1 MSERFALRAARRTL
15 PHANSLMIRFSLLA
29 AVAFVLPLAA
39 QQPAAAK
46 PAAAPSL
53 PDGWQLRLDRANA
66 NAAAIKFSTMAP
78 GWHVTA
84 GPSAIYWNPKSAAT
98 GPHEVRASIVQMKPL
113 EHLEAYG
120 VFFGGSNL
128 TTDDQRYT
136 YFLVR
141 QDGKYTI
148 RHRAG
153 KDVHTVVDW
162 TASPAVKVPEGQ
174 GSATNAL
181 TVRVAQDTVTF
192 LVNDQTVNALPR
204 TAMAGDVEGQ
214 AGLRINHNLDMHV
227 TKLEVVKP

>member
-1 MSERFALRAARRTL
+1 MIRFALLATFALAL
-15 PHANSLMIRFSLLA
+15 PI
-29 AVAFVLPLAA
+29 AA
-39 QQPAAAK
+39 QQSAAAK
-46 PAAAPSL
+46 PAAPPSL
-53 PDGWQLRLDRANA
+53 PEGWQLRLDRANA
-66 NAAAIKFSTMAP
+66 NAAAIKFSTMPP

-84 GPSAIYWNPKSAAT
+84 GPSAIYWNPQTT
-98 GPHEVRASIVQMKPL
+98 GKEPYEVRASIVQMKPL

-148 RHRAG
+148 KHRDG
-153 KDVHTVVDW
+153 KDVHTIVDW

-181 TVRVAQDTVTF
+181 TVRVAKDTVYF
-192 LVNDQTVNALPR
+192 LVNDQKVNALPR
-204 TAMAGDVEGQ
+204 TAMADVEGQ
-214 AGLRINHNLDMHV
+214 AGLRINHNLDVH
-227 TKLEVVKP
+227 

>member
-1 MSERFALRAARRTL
+1 
-15 PHANSLMIRFSLLA
+15 MIRFSLIATFALA
-29 AVAFVLPLAA
+29 LPLAA
-39 QQPAAAK
+39 QQTAAAK

-66 NAAAIKFSTMAP
+66 NPAAIKFSPMAP

-84 GPSAIYWNPKSAAT
+84 GPSAIYWNPKTTAA

-128 TTDDQRYT
+128 TADDQRYT

-148 RHRAG
+148 KHRDG
-153 KDVHTVVDW
+153 NNVHTIVDW
-162 TASPAVKVPEGQ
+162 TASPAVKVPDGQ

-181 TVRVAQDTVTF
+181 TVRVGKDSVQF
-192 LVNDQTVNALPR
+192 LVNDQRVNAFPR
-204 TAMAGDVEGQ
+204 TVMASDVEGQ
-214 AGLRINHNLDMHV
+214 AGLRINHNLDVHV
-227 TKLEVVKP
+227 TKMEIVKP